1 MLRTHCSVGALL
13 GPRVI
18 EASPPK
24 VHSPAAASAP
34 PPGTAGP
41 GTAGPGD
48 RDLVGDRPL
57 MGGVV
62 LMGGVLRPVPGGVVC
77 RDWPP
82 GPGEHA
88 SRPGVSPNVS
98 RISSAGIPASRMGG
112 GGGCSSGA
120 RPGSSAW
127 RPPPTRSTAE
137 FAKLGVGQPK
147 LPVLLQVMLR
157 SRLLA
162 SRFRPQGGGGGGIFR
177 GEVRLGE
184 REGGRAAS
192 ADCAREPRFSPK
204 PGPGERPDLLMG
216 GSPGDSPLVVCLGD
230 LTCFWI
236 EALGWS
242 GDCSPVFAEAQG
254 PWQGQRC
261 RGILV
266 RATPSGGQLGKLGT
280 PAGATLTADS
290 DKGCWRFLQAWGWQG
305 QIWQGLW
312 HGALAR
318 AAFSKIR
325 KACQ

>member
-1 MLRTHCSVGALL
+1 
-13 GPRVI
+13 
-18 EASPPK
+18 
-24 VHSPAAASAP
+24 
-34 PPGTAGP
+34 
-41 GTAGPGD
+41 
-48 RDLVGDRPL
+48 

-77 RDWPP
+77 RDWLL

-127 RPPPTRSTAE
+127 RPPPTRSTAA

-147 LPVLLQVMLR
+147 LPVLPQVMLR

-184 REGGRAAS
+184 REGGRAAK

-216 GSPGDSPLVVCLGD
+216 GSPGDSPPVVCLPIGGSPGD
-230 LTCFWI
+230 SPVHVAGRAPKVGQSAMGDDHCSLDGGVAFPFRDGAREPVGVICGVSTG
-236 EALGWS
+236 ETLRPGSGLLRPALG
-242 GDCSPVFAEAQG
+242 V
-254 PWQGQRC
+254 
-261 RGILV
+261 
-266 RATPSGGQLGKLGT
+266 ATPAPIT
-280 PAGATLTADS
+280 VTAGSSPSSAPISAFRSSSSLLPGS
-290 DKGCWRFLQAWGWQG
+290 FSRPWPR
-305 QIWQGLW
+305 
-312 HGALAR
+312 AR
-318 AAFSKIR
+318 
-325 KACQ
+325 